1 MLKTDDSA
9 VFFFANILTAMVYS
23 VSLFLSSSSLPSHQT
38 EMEPLISTGGTEG
51 HPSVKAF
58 TWKRAMGFIF
68 STLLFVLVAAVVL
81 VDMRY
86 AQWVTLFLC
95 LAGGLCFGCFIVYKA
110 QSLLNARAR
119 HHELCK
125 DDAVIGCISLIY
137 VDFGFVLVLFLFV
150 MLGMIKALT
159 HN

>member
-38 EMEPLISTGGTEG
+38 EEPLISTGGTDTQEA
-51 HPSVKAF
+51 KLAF

-68 STLLFVLVAAVVL
+68 STLLFVLLACVVL

-95 LAGGLCFGCFIVYKA
+95 LIGGLCFGCFIVYKA

-137 VDFGFVLVLFLFV
+137 VDFGFVLLLFLFV

>member
-23 VSLFLSSSSLPSHQT
+23 VSLFLSSSSLPSHSMA
-38 EMEPLISTGGTEG
+38 EEPLMSTGGTDTQ
-51 HPSVKAF
+51 KKLAF

-68 STLLFVLVAAVVL
+68 STLLFVLVACVIL

-95 LAGGLCFGCFIVYKA
+95 LFGGLCFGCFIVYKA

-119 HHELCK
+119 QHELCK
-125 DDAVIGCISLIY
+125 EDAVIGCISLIY
-137 VDFGFVLVLFLFV
+137 VDFGFVLLLFLFV